1 MDQKVGSISLD
12 SKLRFILLAFSV
24 IPLVLLGWF
33 ISYQVDETR
42 RTAVI
47 RMQKAE
53 QRSVEEIRNLGS
65 RSARYKAEEIATL
78 LGAALADRTDDELA
92 DSGELETLREVMGQ
106 TRAAGNVATIDLLFH
121 DKRMRLVGP
130 DPHPSDG
137 SPDEPAAD
145 RPQRRR
151 YTHVTGIPGRDVRV
165 MATVEDIGIDR
176 TLDRV
181 ARDIQGVGADT
192 EEAMNDVMDN
202 LRLMLVLG
210 VAGLAVG
217 ATLAGGEIA
226 RTITRPIRRLTA
238 AAHKIRQGERDVDL
252 DVRGGYEIQL
262 LADAFKQ
269 ATGELRDYAASLE
282 RKNCE
287 LETARRIEK
296 QARHDLE
303 AAQDEMIRMEK
314 MSSLGRLIAGVAH
327 EINTPTGAI
336 YNVTSEAAEML
347 KGLYDG
353 LHRLRGME
361 PDELARFRGFLD
373 AAAARRLTSERVT
386 REMKRKLLHRL
397 EEEGI
402 GQPRKYAEL
411 LARCHL
417 TEWPEH
423 IEMCR
428 LLERLGVEDVFSALV
443 EIYAGMKISR
453 TSAERISKIVR
464 ALRFY
469 SHGGQ
474 QTPMPV
480 NVNQSIYD
488 ALIIAHNRLKQ
499 NAEVELELE
508 EGLPEVN
515 CTDGLTQV
523 WVNLLTNACDAIEE
537 AGRGLGRIRIRT
549 FNSNG
554 DIHAV
559 IEDNGAPVS
568 EEVAQ
573 RMFDPFFSTKPPG
586 KGTGLGL
593 SLVMSTV
600 SRNGGKLRFHPNEE
614 TKQLEVILPKGSAN
628 KDDGT
633 K

>member
-1 MDQKVGSISLD
+1 M
-12 SKLRFILLAFSV
+12 
-24 IPLVLLGWF
+24 
-33 ISYQVDETR
+33 
-42 RTAVI
+42 
-47 RMQKAE
+47 
-53 QRSVEEIRNLGS
+53 
-65 RSARYKAEEIATL
+65 
-78 LGAALADRTDDELA
+78 
-92 DSGELETLREVMGQ
+92 
-106 TRAAGNVATIDLLFH
+106 
-121 DKRMRLVGP
+121 
-130 DPHPSDG
+130 
-137 SPDEPAAD
+137 
-145 RPQRRR
+145 
-151 YTHVTGIPGRDVRV
+151 
-165 MATVEDIGIDR
+165 
-176 TLDRV
+176 
-181 ARDIQGVGADT
+181 
-192 EEAMNDVMDN
+192 
-202 LRLMLVLG
+202 
-210 VAGLAVG
+210 
-217 ATLAGGEIA
+217 
-226 RTITRPIRRLTA
+226 
-238 AAHKIRQGERDVDL
+238 DL

-549 FNSNG
+549 FSSNG